1 MMKFKALTAA
11 ALTLCLL
18 TGCGGGD
25 EANLDPND
33 LYGNDD
39 SDGTPGELP

>member
-1 MMKFKALTAA
+1 MEKSVVYMEDPSKKKQYLEMADVISTSV
-11 ALTLCLL
+11 
-18 TGCGGGD
+18 
-25 EANLDPND
+25 DPND